1 MGAKVDFD
9 RFELATIS
17 NFLLDCC
24 GTESKPACMVVIRVR
39 LDRGE
44 MLVEAWK
51 YNKTAAD

>member
-1 MGAKVDFD
+1 MDFD